1 MKSKILALSKNE
13 EFKNLLKQ
21 EKISNKYVTIFFGN
35 LTNKDNSKLN
45 ISFVTKKKIGNA
57 VKKHNIQRWLRNIV
71 NEAVKKVTSKFSL
84 QELTS
89 YDFIRENRSYFF
101 ELKNSNLFLL
111 SVIFLAL
118 TILWVFPFL
127 GFGSP
132 VALMGGFIF
141 GKWIGTL
148 LVVLG
153 LSIGA
158 TFIYLFGNYFLKELI
173 REKFLNKFKNLE
185 QKFKKSEF
193 IYLLIY
199 RFIGGIPWQLSC
211 LLPTLF
217 NVKVNN
223 FFFATLIGIIP
234 QIFLAV
240 SIGSGLEKVIDQN
253 SEVPGITDII
263 FSADIYLPILA
274 FFGLILIS
282 IFLRKIFYKD

>member
-1 MKSKILALSKNE
+1 M
-13 EFKNLLKQ
+13 
-21 EKISNKYVTIFFGN
+21 EKG
-35 LTNKDNSKLN
+35 
-45 ISFVTKKKIGNA
+45 KKIKIFIGLFYLIA
-57 VKKHNIQRWLRNIV
+57 VCLFLYFFF
-71 NEAVKKVTSKFSL
+71 SKFSL

-89 YDFIRENRSYFF
+89 YDFIRANRSYFF

-111 SVIFLAL
+111 STIFLIL
-118 TILWVFPFL
+118 TIFWVFPFL

-132 VALMGGFIF
+132 VALLGGFIF

-148 LVVLG
+148 VVVLG

-158 TFIYLFGNYFLKELI
+158 TFLYIFGNYFLKDLI

-185 QKFKKSEF
+185 IKFKNSEF

-211 LLPTLF
+211 LLPTIF
-217 NVKVNN
+217 NVKVSN

-240 SIGSGLEKVIDQN
+240 SIGSGLEKIIDKN
-253 SEVPGITDII
+253 LEVPRIKDII
-263 FSADIYLPILA
+263 FSTDIYIPILA
-274 FFGLILIS
+274 FFGLILIT
-282 IFLRKIFYKD
+282 IFLRKFFYKD